1 MRITHHL
8 AVFLVTTL
16 FMVSIFLLLY
26 SATLAF
32 SVALL
37 RDIFDAFLGM
47 LSRTTL
53 ADAAL
58 WLIQL
63 RESIHPSLLFIGSL
77 GLTMLFLYLEY
88 IILSGRDEHLRH
100 LPLELQ
106 ADTLMREGRLRR
118 ALRLYKQIGRWD
130 RAAEIYRQRRQY
142 PQAARMLEHLGN
154 ESLTRAGELYEE
166 MGRLDQARRAYA
178 AAGQYFYQ
186 RQEWEKA
193 AKYYLKAEDKASALA
208 CYETHLRDLR
218 SLYPPEQ
225 LRERCQKI
233 VQLADQLGLP
243 LKAAAFCETAQDIP
257 GAVQY
262 YTQGGNFIRAA
273 ELLLAGGET
282 DQALKVMGKI
292 TADHK
297 QYTDSLVLMA
307 RLHFRDERYQESLKH
322 YVEYFKRVKP
332 SDTTLEEF
340 FQMGLCLEKLGRLK
354 HARDVYARVQSIRP
368 FFMNVDER
376 IDAIDHKTS
385 EPDAMKA
392 MLDQDAAAK
401 DAGLSDDF
409 LIRLGERYT
418 ELEEIGRGGAGI
430 VYSARDKILDRTV
443 ALKKL
448 PTSVTQDP
456 ARLQAFF
463 SEAKAIAKLNHPN
476 IVAIHDII
484 KADNAYFIVMEFIRG
499 TTVERLLEVKGALS
513 LKLSLY
519 IARHMLQAL
528 SYANRNGVSHQDIK
542 PANIMLS
549 DDKIVKLTDFGI
561 ARLFHELPGHSSD
574 IVMGTPKYIS
584 PEQLQG
590 SPVDERCD
598 IYSFGITFHEMLT
611 GTLPYPLDGILHHHL
626 VTPPVPIRSHNP
638 SLPVELEQIVLKC
651 LEKDRQLR
659 YPSAAVLL
667 EELKAATARPPN

>member
-1 MRITHHL
+1 
-8 AVFLVTTL
+8 
-16 FMVSIFLLLY
+16 
-26 SATLAF
+26 
-32 SVALL
+32 
-37 RDIFDAFLGM
+37 
-47 LSRTTL
+47 
-53 ADAAL
+53 
-58 WLIQL
+58 
-63 RESIHPSLLFIGSL
+63 
-77 GLTMLFLYLEY
+77 
-88 IILSGRDEHLRH
+88 
-100 LPLELQ
+100 
-106 ADTLMREGRLRR
+106 
-118 ALRLYKQIGRWD
+118 
-130 RAAEIYRQRRQY
+130 
-142 PQAARMLEHLGN
+142 
-154 ESLTRAGELYEE
+154 
-166 MGRLDQARRAYA
+166 
-178 AAGQYFYQ
+178 
-186 RQEWEKA
+186 
-193 AKYYLKAEDKASALA
+193 
-208 CYETHLRDLR
+208 
-218 SLYPPEQ
+218 
-225 LRERCQKI
+225 
-233 VQLADQLGLP
+233 
-243 LKAAAFCETAQDIP
+243 
-257 GAVQY
+257 
-262 YTQGGNFIRAA
+262 
-273 ELLLAGGET
+273 
-282 DQALKVMGKI
+282 
-292 TADHK
+292 
-297 QYTDSLVLMA
+297 
-307 RLHFRDERYQESLKH
+307 
-322 YVEYFKRVKP
+322 
-332 SDTTLEEF
+332 
-340 FQMGLCLEKLGRLK
+340 
-354 HARDVYARVQSIRP
+354 VQSIRP

-392 MLDQDAAAK
+392 MLDQDAATK

-418 ELEEIGRGGAGI
+418 ELDEIGRGGAGI

-448 PTSVTQDP
+448 PKSVTQDP

-528 SYANRNGVSHQDIK
+528 SYAHRNGVIHQDIK

-590 SPVDERCD
+590 APVDERCD

-611 GTLPYPLDGILHHHL
+611 GMLPYPLDGILHHHL
-626 VTPPVPIRSHNP
+626 VTPPMPIRSHNP
-638 SLPVELEQIVLKC
+638 SLPVELEQVVLKC

-659 YPSAAVLL
+659 YPSAAALL
-667 EELKAATARPPN
+667 EELKAATAHPPN

>member
-1 MRITHHL
+1 MRFKHHL
-8 AVFLVTTL
+8 LVVVVTIL

-26 SATLAF
+26 SITLAF

-37 RDIFDAFLGM
+37 RDIFDSFLGV
-47 LSRTTL
+47 LSRSTL
-53 ADAAL
+53 AGAAL

-63 RESIHPSLLFIGSL
+63 RESVHPSLLFIGSL
-77 GLTMLFLYLEY
+77 VLTAICFYLEY
-88 IILSGRDEHLRH
+88 VLLSGRDEHLRH

-106 ADTLMREGRLRR
+106 ADTLMREGRLRQ
-118 ALRLYKQIGRWD
+118 ALRVYKQIGRWD

-142 PQAARMLEHLGN
+142 HMAARMLERLGD
-154 ESLTRAGELYEE
+154 ESLARAGELYEE
-166 MGRLDQARRAYA
+166 MGQPEQARRAYA

-193 AKYYLKAEDKASALA
+193 AKYYQKADDKASALA
-208 CYETHLRDLR
+208 CHETHLRDLQ

-243 LKAAAFCETAQDIP
+243 LKAAAFCETARDIP
-257 GAVQY
+257 GAVQH

-273 ELLLAGGET
+273 ELLLAAGET
-282 DQALKVMGKI
+282 EAALKILSRI

-297 QYTDSLVLMA
+297 QYTDSLVIMA
-307 RLHFRDERYQESLKH
+307 RLHFHSERYQESLKH

-332 SDTTLEEF
+332 ADANLEEF

-354 HARDVYARVQSIRP
+354 HARDVFARVQSLRP

-385 EPDAMKA
+385 EPDSMKA

-448 PTSVTQDP
+448 PVTVSRDP

-519 IARHMLQAL
+519 VARHMLQAL
-528 SYANRNGVSHQDIK
+528 SYAHRNGVIHQDIK

-574 IVMGTPKYIS
+574 VVMGTPKYIS

-590 SPVDERCD
+590 SPVDE
-598 IYSFGITFHEMLT
+598 
-611 GTLPYPLDGILHHHL
+611 
-626 VTPPVPIRSHNP
+626 
-638 SLPVELEQIVLKC
+638 QIGRASC
-651 LEKDRQLR
+651 RER
-659 YPSAAVLL
+659 
-667 EELKAATARPPN
+667 E